1 MENIRVMIYI
11 YGLLRMSSL
20 VLLILSI
27 LSIRKNYNEITQ
39 NSGVDLFAPF
49 LDLLVQFVILII
61 MNYFSLM

>member
-20 VLLILSI
+20 VFLILSI
-27 LSIRKNYNEITQ
+27 LSIRKNYNEIAQ